1 MRGLPQENYS
11 LSMSV
16 DFHAYGLPVML
27 SVAKQIVVLPSGC
40 LPICHERI
48 RRTTDLLNRKR
59 LVPPEYL
66 GYRPSDFL
74 CFVVVAV
81 LTPQGFCILIQLVIV
96 GE

>member
-40 LPICHERI
+40 LPICRAEI
-48 RRTTDLLNRKR
+48 RRTTYLLNRKR
-59 LVPPEYL
+59 LVQLEGL
-66 GYRPSDFL
+66 VYRPLDFL

-81 LTPQGFCILIQLVIV
+81 LTPQGFCILI
-96 GE
+96 